1 MGPLPHPPN
10 PPTHPPTPH
19 LPSSPHR
26 TLNRTKELHLKK
38 FWFGTAA
45 RKQYDGDPFIPARP
59 QGSVPQRPPSTEQGR
74 GETNPGEEKVV
85 TSSRACT
92 PQRAD
97 RRADGLRGKGDR
109 KKSERA
115 LGADGKAR
123 QERPELPG
131 EGMPLKTYLQKEEN
145 LGENRLPEKAAQV
158 FSPADEVGCAIGH
171 VSASLIFPVLVWGGF
186 VFLPFDAPLLDSAP
200 LRLVYTLRC
209 SVFAAAPIVL
219 GWLVLGISRLKS
231 ASTPTLFD
239 ENLKEAEC
247 KEVAVHQRFITDSAS
262 LFLIYFL
269 QMVVMA
275 MYLTQEQLKLIP
287 LLTIVFAF
295 GRLVY
300 WGAAAFGSSIR
311 GFGFGLSFLPGV
323 VMMAANFY
331 FIFLVEADGS
341 IFSAQV
347 PPVEVLP
354 PPSGKQRFWG

>member
-1 MGPLPHPPN
+1 MLRDVSEVVKNQKTLTGLMEKEIQELQAVIKQKDVRIELLELKVDELLLTETRHQSYAADPRRDREGEDAPP
-10 PPTHPPTPH
+10 
-19 LPSSPHR
+19 
-26 TLNRTKELHLKK
+26 E
-38 FWFGTAA
+38 
-45 RKQYDGDPFIPARP
+45 
-59 QGSVPQRPPSTEQGR
+59 EQ
-74 GETNPGEEKVV
+74 
-85 TSSRACT
+85 
-92 PQRAD
+92 Q
-97 RRADGLRGKGDR
+97 
-109 KKSERA
+109 
-115 LGADGKAR
+115 
-123 QERPELPG
+123 
-131 EGMPLKTYLQKEEN
+131 
-145 LGENRLPEKAAQV
+145 NRLPEKAAQV
-158 FSPADEVGCAIGH
+158 FSPAVTVPPSHSAPKDEVACWEIESEKSPFLNYTGVDYDQDILKVG
-171 VSASLIFPVLVWGGF
+171 VSLMMSALIFPVLVWGGF

>member
-1 MGPLPHPPN
+1 MMDD
-10 PPTHPPTPH
+10 
-19 LPSSPHR
+19 R
-26 TLNRTKELHLKK
+26 
-38 FWFGTAA
+38 
-45 RKQYDGDPFIPARP
+45 
-59 QGSVPQRPPSTEQGR
+59 GR

-97 RRADGLRGKGDR
+97 GLRGKGDR
-109 KKSERA
+109 KSIRSDASIHEASSCTESERA

-123 QERPELPG
+123 QERPGLPG

-145 LGENRLPEKAAQV
+145 RLPEKAAQV
-158 FSPADEVGCAIGH
+158 FSPALTSEKSPFLNYTGGCAIGH
-171 VSASLIFPVLVWGGF
+171 VSACLLSYRLGGLCCSSRDILKVGVSLMMSALIFPVLVWGGF

-219 GWLVLGISRLKS
+219 GKSLMFSLVLLIFIDLM
-231 ASTPTLFD
+231 LF
-239 ENLKEAEC
+239 AEC

-287 LLTIVFAF
+287 LLTILHLFSF
-295 GRLVY
+295 SRLVY